1 VLPTPTSFRP
11 ESLVGTTLDGRYRL
25 AAHLASGGMGAIY
38 RAEHVYMR
46 KELALKLLRPDL
58 SSLPDIAERFRRES
72 EIAASLE
79 HDNIVRVTDFGRS
92 PEGWLFLAMELLEG
106 ESLFERLRRSG
117 PMMPEEAVQILVQVC
132 SGLEAAHA
140 RGVVHRDLKPEN
152 IFLTA
157 RPAGGVKILDF
168 GIAKLTDP
176 RIASDTQVGVVVGTP
191 EYLSPEQALG
201 GAIDARADLYAVGL
215 IAWRMLAGHHPFNA
229 EDGRALLMMQATRPV
244 PPLSEP
250 RPDLAAWPA
259 LLAAVAR
266 ACSKEVAD
274 RHPSAA
280 ELRGEL
286 EACLG
291 ALYLPPPPPTTSAAR
306 ASTSAA
312 RARAVTPQGRGT
324 PYATTHASGPFEATV
339 TLDAADAPPLPAP
352 ARGAA
357 AFARRHRV
365 ALGVALAAAIA
376 AALLVP
382 AGLAAARWV
391 ERRPAARAEALL
403 ASGRPEAA
411 RDVLAAAVER
421 RPDDARLR
429 ALLGRALHRI
439 RGSAPAAVDAYAR
452 ALDRDPRALDGAAL
466 TDLASDLADRR
477 LADHAARLLARVG
490 APAVPA
496 VLDATRAGPGSA
508 RLRALE
514 LARDLGVEERVDRV
528 AAYVSLLGDEECEV
542 RRAAARRLGDIGT
555 PAAVPRLTELARATR
570 PLRGLLGATQQV
582 PQCSAA
588 EAEAALRR
596 IANAR
601 RDAADRPVAL
611 PQRAR

>member
-46 KELALKLLRPDL
+46 KEVAVKVLRPEL
-58 SSLPDIAERFRRES
+58 SGLSDIAERFRRES

-92 PEGWLFLAMELLEG
+92 PDGWLFLVMELLEG

-117 PMMPEEAVQILVQVC
+117 PMMQEEAVQILVQIC
-132 SGLEAAHA
+132 SGLEVAHA

-152 IFLTA
+152 VFLTA

-176 RIASDTQVGVVVGTP
+176 QIASDTQVGVVVGTP

-201 GAIDARADLYAVGL
+201 GAIDSRADLYAVGL
-215 IAWRMLAGHHPFNA
+215 IAWRMLAGHHPFKA

-244 PPLSEP
+244 PPLSEA
-250 RPDLAAWPA
+250 RPDLVAWPA
-259 LLAAVAR
+259 LLSAIAR
-266 ACSKEVAD
+266 ACAKEVAE

-280 ELRGEL
+280 ELRADL

-291 ALYLPPPPPTTSAAR
+291 SLYLPPPPAT
-306 ASTSAA
+306 TSAA
-312 RARAVTPQGRGT
+312 RARATPRQAVAT
-324 PYATTHASGPFEATV
+324 PFAMTHPSWPLEATV
-339 TLDAADAPPLPAP
+339 TLDASALALPAAPPGPP
-352 ARGAA
+352 PRRGAGFLRA
-357 AFARRHRV
+357 HRV
-365 ALGVALAAAIA
+365 ALGIAAA

-382 AGLAAARWV
+382 TGLAAARWL
-391 ERRPAARAEALL
+391 EQRPLARAEELL
-403 ASGRPEAA
+403 ASNRPEAA
-411 RDVLAAAVER
+411 RDVLAHAVER

-429 ALLGRALHRI
+429 ALHGRALHRI
-439 RGSAPAAVDAYAR
+439 RGGAPAALDAYAR
-452 ALDRDPRALDGAAL
+452 ALDRDPNALDAAAL
-466 TDLASDLADRR
+466 ADLASDLSDRR

-490 APAVPA
+490 PPAVPA
-496 VLDATRAGPGSA
+496 VLGATKSGPGSA

-514 LARDLGVEERVDRV
+514 LARDLGAEERVDRV
-528 AAYVSLLGDEECEV
+528 AAYVALLGDEACEV

-555 PAAVPRLTELARATR
+555 AAAVPKLSELAKATR
-570 PLRGLLGATQQV
+570 PIRGLFGVTQRV
-582 PQCSAA
+582 PQCSATD
-588 EAEAALRR
+588 AEAALRR
-596 IANAR
+596 IAKAR
-601 RDAADRPVAL
+601 RDAGERPVAL
-611 PQRAR
+611 PGRTR